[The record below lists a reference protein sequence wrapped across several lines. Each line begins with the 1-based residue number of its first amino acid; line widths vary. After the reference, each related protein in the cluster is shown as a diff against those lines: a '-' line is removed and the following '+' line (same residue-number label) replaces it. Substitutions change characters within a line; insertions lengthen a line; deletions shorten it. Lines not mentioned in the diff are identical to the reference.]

1 MAAARGRSGSGQ
13 SLEDL
18 LGNEGTTATFVFNAI
33 MTAAAQPLTCV
44 RLLVQ
49 VGHEPISP
57 TEFTTFYQYA
67 CHVKKINGWHGLYR
81 GLLPSDSS
89 GTAHP
94 ILFNKVMSSGEF
106 QDHDIV
112 FQ

>member
-13 SLEDL
+13 SLEVL

-49 VGHEPISP
+49 VMDYKCQM
-57 TEFTTFYQYA
+57 TQ
-67 CHVKKINGWHGLYR
+67 
-81 GLLPSDSS
+81 
-89 GTAHP
+89 
-94 ILFNKVMSSGEF
+94 
-106 QDHDIV
+106 
-112 FQ
+112 